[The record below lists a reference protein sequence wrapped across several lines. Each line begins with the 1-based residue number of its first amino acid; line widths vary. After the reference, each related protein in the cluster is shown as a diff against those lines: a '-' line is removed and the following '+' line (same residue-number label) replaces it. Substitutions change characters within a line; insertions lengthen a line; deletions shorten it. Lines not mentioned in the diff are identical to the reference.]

1 MIQKKTP
8 NSLTADDILSLITEM
23 SPEQQKVLLRRIQQL
38 LLMNDIKQRLA
49 LDAGDTQVEDL
60 MVELEESVVQ
70 EKAETDRL
78 KKLTASKFEQLGKAL
93 NDVGDFFEKKEA
105 ERKLRLRQRQK
116 HANWK
121 RLQDQ
126 GLSYGQIVL
135 RHLEE
140 TGEEVQRDAVIKAIK
155 RLRGRRPA
163 VVAGRAVDSGA
174 VRRHLCC
181 PLCKVFPGVRL
192 YAGC

>member
-1 MIQKKTP
+1 MIQKNTP

-38 LLMNDIKQRLA
+38 LLLNDIKQRLA

-93 NDVGDFFEKKEA
+93 NDVGDFCEKKEA

-116 HANWK
+116 HETWK

-135 RHLEE
+135 RHLEQ

-155 RLRGRRPA
+155 RLRAEEDRP
-163 VVAGRAVDSGA
+163 S
-174 VRRHLCC
+174 
-181 PLCKVFPGVRL
+181 
-192 YAGC
+192 